1 MAGSSP
7 AMTGMGMVRAGS
19 MRRLEGDFDYIVVG
33 AGTAGCIMAN
43 RLSADPNNRVLVLE
57 AGGNDN
63 WIWFHIP
70 VGYLFAIGNPRSD
83 WMFRTEAEPGL
94 NGRSLAYPRG
104 KVIGG
109 CSAINAMIS
118 MRGQAA
124 DYDHWRQLGLT
135 GWGYDDV
142 LPAFKRLEDHFLGA
156 SEHHGTGGGW
166 RIEAPR
172 LSWTILDAVGD
183 AAAEMGIR
191 KIADFNTGDNEGI
204 SYFHVN
210 QKLGRRW
217 SAARGFLKPALTRQ
231 NLRLETNVLVDR
243 LVIEQGRV
251 VGVRFMQNGEMI
263 EARTKGEVILTAGSI
278 GSIQV
283 LHRSGIGPAD
293 WLLPLGIDVVLDKPG
308 VGRNL
313 QDHLQQRAIY
323 KVSNV
328 RTLNETY
335 WSLFRRGLMGLDYVF
350 RRRGPLTMAPSQLGI
365 FTRSDPHHERANIQ
379 FHVQPLSLDKF
390 GDPLHRFP
398 AITVSAC
405 NLRPTSR
412 GTVRLRSVRLDEA
425 PSIAPNY
432 LSTDDDRRVAA
443 DAIRTTRKLMKQPV
457 LQKYS
462 PSEYLPGP
470 TVGDDDASLA
480 RAAGDIGTTIFHPVG
495 TAKMG
500 IASDPAAVVDERLRF
515 FGLEG
520 LRIADA
526 SVMPTITS
534 GNTNT
539 PTAMIA
545 EKAAAMILEDAR

>member
-1 MAGSSP
+1 MP
-7 AMTGMGMVRAGS
+7 RI
-19 MRRLEGDFDYIVVG
+19 LEGDFDYIVVG

-43 RLSADPNNRVLVLE
+43 RLSANSRHRVLLLE
-57 AGGNDN
+57 AGGDDN

-83 WMFRTEAEPGL
+83 WMFRTEPEAGL

-109 CSAINAMIS
+109 SSAINAMIS

-124 DYDHWRQLGLT
+124 DYDHWRQLGLA
-135 GWGYDDV
+135 GWGWDDV
-142 LPAFKRLEDHFLGA
+142 KPVFRRLEDHFLGE
-156 SEHHGTGGGW
+156 SEHHGSGGGW
-166 RIEAPR
+166 RIEAAR
-172 LSWTILDAVGD
+172 LSWAILDAIGD
-183 AAAEMGIR
+183 AAEEMGIKR
-191 KIADFNTGDNEGI
+191 IPDFNTGDNEGVG
-204 SYFHVN
+204 YFHVN
-210 QKLGRRW
+210 QKRGRRW
-217 SAARGFLKPALTRQ
+217 SSARGFLKPALKRA
-231 NLRLETNVLVDR
+231 NLRLEKHVLVDR
-243 LVIEQGRV
+243 LVIEQGRA
-251 VGVRFMQNGEMI
+251 VGVRFMQGGEMV
-263 EARTKGEVILTAGSI
+263 EARTKGEVILCAGSI

-283 LHRSGIGPAD
+283 LHRSGVGPAE
-293 WLLPLGIDVVLDKPG
+293 WLAQLGIATVFDRQG

-323 KVSNV
+323 KVEGV

-335 WSLFRRGLMGLDYVF
+335 YSLVRRGLMGLDYAF

-365 FTRSDPHHERANIQ
+365 FTRSDPHRDRANIQ

-405 NLRPTSR
+405 NLQPTSR
-412 GTVRLRSVRLDEA
+412 GTVRIRSAEPA
-425 PSIAPNY
+425 EPPAIAPNY
-432 LSTDDDRRVAA
+432 LSTPEDRQVAA
-443 DAIRTTRKLMKQPV
+443 DAIRTTRRLMRQPA
-457 LQKYS
+457 LARYH
-462 PSEYLPGP
+462 PEEFLPGP
-470 TVGDDDASLA
+470 SVGDDDQSLA
-480 RAAGDIGTTIFHPVG
+480 KAAGDIGTTIFHPVG

-500 IASDPAAVVDERLRF
+500 TASDPTAVVDERLRF
-515 FGLEG
+515 HGIAG
-520 LRIADA
+520 LRVADA

-545 EKAAAMILEDAR
+545 EKGAAMILEDSR

>member
-1 MAGSSP
+1 MA
-7 AMTGMGMVRAGS
+7 T
-19 MRRLEGDFDYIVVG
+19 RLEGDFDYIIVG
-33 AGTAGCIMAN
+33 AGTAGCIVAN
-43 RLSADPNNRVLVLE
+43 RLSADPRNRVLILE
-57 AGGNDN
+57 AGGSDN

-83 WMFRTEAEPGL
+83 WMFRTEVEAGL

-109 CSAINAMIS
+109 SSAINAMIS

-124 DYDHWRQLGLT
+124 DYDHWRQLGLA

-142 LPAFKRLEDHFLGA
+142 LPAFRRLEDHFLGE
-156 SEHHGTGGGW
+156 SEHHGVGGGW

-172 LSWTILDAVGD
+172 LSWAVLDAVAE
-183 AAAEMGIR
+183 AAQQMGIR
-191 KIADFNTGDNEGI
+191 KIPDFNTGDNEGVG
-204 SYFHVN
+204 YFHVN
-210 QKLGRRW
+210 QKRGRRW
-217 SAARGFLKPALTRQ
+217 SSARGFLKPALKRA
-231 NLRLETNVLVDR
+231 NLRLEKNVLVDR
-243 LVIEQGRV
+243 LIIENGRA
-251 VGVRFMQNGEMI
+251 VGVLFARDGELF
-263 EARTKGEVILTAGSI
+263 EARSKGEVILCAGSI
-278 GSIQV
+278 GSTQV
-283 LHRSGIGPAD
+283 LHRSGVGPAE
-293 WLLPLGIDVVLDKPG
+293 WLAPLGIASVLDRPG

-323 KVSNV
+323 KVTGV

-335 WSLFRRGLMGLDYVF
+335 YSFMRRGLMGLDYAF

-365 FTRSDPHHERANIQ
+365 FTRSDPRRERANIQ

-405 NLRPTSR
+405 NLQPTSR
-412 GTVRLRSVRLDEA
+412 GIVRITSAIPDQA
-425 PSIAPNY
+425 PSIAPHY
-432 LSTDDDRRVAA
+432 LSTDEDRQVAA
-443 DAIRTTRKLMKQPV
+443 DAIRTTRRLMKQPA
-457 LQKYS
+457 LAAYR
-462 PSEYLPGP
+462 PEEFLPGP
-470 TVGDDDASLA
+470 SIGDDEASLA
-480 RAAGDIGTTIFHPVG
+480 KAAGDIGTTIFHPVG

-500 IASDPAAVVDERLRF
+500 TENDPLAVVDERLRF
-515 FGLEG
+515 RGLAG
-520 LRIADA
+520 LRVADA

-545 EKAAAMILEDAR
+545 EKAATMILADSR

>member
-1 MAGSSP
+1 
-7 AMTGMGMVRAGS
+7 
-19 MRRLEGDFDYIVVG
+19 MRQLEGDFDYIVVG

-43 RLSADPNNRVLVLE
+43 RLSADPNKRVLLLE

-109 CSAINAMIS
+109 SSAINAMIS
-118 MRGQAA
+118 MRGQSA
-124 DYDHWRQLGLT
+124 DYDHWRQLGLS

-142 LPAFKRLEDHFLGA
+142 LPAFRRLEDHFLGE

-166 RIEAPR
+166 RVEAPR
-172 LSWTILDAVGD
+172 LSWKILDAVGD
-183 AAAEMGIR
+183 AAEQMGIR

-210 QKLGRRW
+210 QKRGRRW
-217 SAARGFLKPALTRQ
+217 SAARGFLKPVLSRP

-243 LVIEQGRV
+243 LIVENSRA
-251 VGVRFMQNGEMI
+251 VGVRYRQGDETV
-263 EARTKGEVILTAGSI
+263 EARAKGEVILCAGSI

-293 WLLPLGIDVVLDKPG
+293 WLAPLGIDVIIDKPG

-335 WSLFRRGLMGLDYVF
+335 WSLFRRGLMGLDYAF

-365 FTRSDPHHERANIQ
+365 FTRSDASRERANIQ

-412 GTVRLRSVRLDEA
+412 GTVRIRSVDLEQA

-432 LSTDDDRRVAA
+432 LATDEDRRVAA
-443 DAIRTTRKLMKQPV
+443 DAIRTTRKLMQQPA
-457 LQKYS
+457 LAKYS

-470 TVGDDDASLA
+470 SVGNDDASLA
-480 RAAGDIGTTIFHPVG
+480 KAAGDIGTTIFHPVG

-500 IASDPAAVVDERLRF
+500 MASDPNAVVDERLRF
-515 FGLEG
+515 FGLSG

-545 EKAAAMILEDAR
+545 EKAAAMILEDSRR

>member
-1 MAGSSP
+1 MP
-7 AMTGMGMVRAGS
+7 
-19 MRRLEGDFDYIVVG
+19 RRLEGDFDYIVVG

-43 RLSADPNNRVLVLE
+43 RLSAEAKTRVLVLE
-57 AGGNDN
+57 AGGSDN

-83 WMFRTEAEPGL
+83 WMFKTEAEAGL
-94 NGRSLAYPRG
+94 NGRALAYPRG

-109 CSAINAMIS
+109 SSAINAMIS

-142 LPAFKRLEDHFLGA
+142 LPLFRRLEDHFLGE
-156 SEHHGTGGGW
+156 SEHHGVGGGW

-172 LSWTILDAVGD
+172 LSWAILDAVGD
-183 AAAEMGIR
+183 AAEEMGIR
-191 KIADFNTGDNEGI
+191 RIADFNTGDNEGI

-210 QKLGRRW
+210 QKRGRRW
-217 SAARGFLKPALTRQ
+217 SSARGFLKPALGRP
-231 NLRLETNVLVDR
+231 NLRLEKNVLVDR
-243 LVIEQGRV
+243 LIIENGRA
-251 VGVRFMQNGEMI
+251 VGVRYIQGNETV
-263 EARTKGEVILTAGSI
+263 EARARGEVILCAGAI
-278 GSIQV
+278 GSVQV
-283 LHRSGIGPAD
+283 LQRSGIGPAD
-293 WLLPLGIDVVLDKPG
+293 WLSQLGIDVVLDKQG

-323 KVSNV
+323 KVEGV

-335 WSLFRRGLMGLDYVF
+335 WSLLRRGLMGLDYAF

-365 FTRSDPHHERANIQ
+365 FTRSDRRRDRANIQ

-405 NLRPTSR
+405 NLQPTSR
-412 GTVRLRSVRLDEA
+412 GTVRIRSATADEM

-432 LSTDDDRRVAA
+432 LSTDEDRQVAA
-443 DAIRTTRKLMKQPV
+443 DAIRTTRRLMKQNA
-457 LQKYS
+457 LAKYH
-462 PSEYLPGP
+462 PQEYLPGP
-470 TVGDDDASLA
+470 AVDASLA
-480 RAAGDIGTTIFHPVG
+480 KAAGDIGTTIFHPVG

-500 IASDPAAVVDERLRF
+500 TANDPMAVVDERLRF
-515 FGLEG
+515 SGIAG

-534 GNTNT
+534 GNTHT

-545 EKAAAMILEDAR
+545 EKGAAMILDDAR